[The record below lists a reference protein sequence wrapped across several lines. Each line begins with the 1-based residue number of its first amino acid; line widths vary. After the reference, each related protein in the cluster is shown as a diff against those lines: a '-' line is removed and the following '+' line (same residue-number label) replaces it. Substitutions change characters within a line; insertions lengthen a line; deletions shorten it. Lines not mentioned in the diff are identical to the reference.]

1 MMSADVLKAANKRL
15 RDEQSTQ
22 SEDEGEQSEEDE
34 EEGEQQQ
41 SEQEEEGGCV
51 ANEAKK
57 EVIELGGEGG
67 LYVTDYSAKAVAVFG
82 ETRPLKE
89 MLKALGGRFNFRLT
103 EPKTSTTASG
113 WVFGVG
119 VKVRLL
125 EHLREYVET
134 GNVPALPPAGDA
146 AAAAAA
152 GGVGPSV
159 IATFP
164 KLGVSLVDYSAKA
177 IAVFGATKPIK
188 ALLSSLKGRFNGA
201 LADPS
206 NGGASTAGWVFAK
219 TLQPQLVAAL
229 AAAVPG
235 AGAGAGGG
243 AATTAAAASK
253 APKSSAPTG
262 KKAKKVKTEAIDE

>member
-15 RDEQSTQ
+15 RDEQGTQ
-22 SEDEGEQSEEDE
+22 S
-34 EEGEQQQ
+34 EEGEQQG
-41 SEQEEEGGCV
+41 EQEEEGGCV

-67 LYVTDYSAKAVAVFG
+67 LYVTAYSAKAVAVFG
-82 ETRPLKE
+82 ETRALKE
-89 MLKALGGRFNFRLT
+89 FFKALGGKFNFRLT

-119 VKVRLL
+119 VKERLL
-125 EHLREYVET
+125 EHLRKYVET
-134 GNVPALPPAGDA
+134 GSVPALPPPGDA

-152 GGVGPSV
+152 GGAGPSV

-229 AAAVPG
+229 ASAVPG
-235 AGAGAGGG
+235 AGAGPGAGGG
-243 AATTAAAASK
+243 AGTTAAAAAASK

-262 KKAKKVKTEAIDE
+262 KKAKKVKTEAVDV